1 MRRIVTAVLRLAAA
15 AAAAVAAVVMATSH
29 QTIFLFGMEVQA
41 NFRFT
46 PSLVFFVAGNAA
58 VSVCTMVLLLV
69 PAAAPSLAARLVL
82 MVDVVGVKLKPTE
95 TELLLA
101 RSYVLG
107 VVLTATAASAGA
119 ISDLGKNGNS
129 HAGWMPICEH
139 VPAFCDR
146 VKAALVAGFVAV
158 LLYFLL
164 LMNSILFPSVS
175 MGI

>member
-1 MRRIVTAVLRLAAA
+1 MGKGKSPRRIVTAVLRLAAA

-29 QTIFLFGMEVQA
+29 QTIVLFGMEVQA
-41 NFRFT
+41 NFRYT

-82 MVDVVGVKLKPTE
+82 MVDVV
-95 TELLLA
+95 
-101 RSYVLG
+101 LG
-107 VVLTATAASAGA
+107 VVLVAAAASAGA

-129 HAGWMPICEH
+129 HAGWMPICEQ

-146 VKAALVAGFVAV
+146 AKAALIAGFVAV
-158 LLYFLL
+158 LLYSLL